1 MAKLSF
7 KKLPGDF
14 PSLFPE
20 NIYDRIPDNHPVKLI
35 DKVVDHLDISFILLT
50 YNGGGN
56 SAYSPRMMLKVL
68 FFAYFNNIYSSR
80 KIAKAL
86 EENIYFMWLS
96 RHATP
101 NFRTINN
108 FRSKRLKNHI
118 DKLFTE
124 IVLMLVDLGYIS
136 LKKQYIDGTKI
147 EAASNRYTFVWRKS
161 VEKNKAKLQE
171 KVQVILQVI
180 HHQIIQDDKE
190 NDYDLPD
197 EINSD
202 ELQKQVNQINNK
214 LKKKPQNKILKKHLK
229 TIEKDYLPRL
239 KKYEDQLD
247 KFGNRNS
254 YSKTDIDATFMRMK
268 DDHMKNGQLKPAYN
282 IQASSEE
289 QFITHFGIYQKPGD
303 TTCLIPHLEGFKE
316 RYQIQSQEVIA
327 DAGYGSEENY
337 EYLEAEQIDA
347 YVKYNYFHKEQKRKY
362 KEDIFHPQHLY
373 YNQDEDYYACPM
385 GQKMCKI
392 KEGTRISSNGYVS
405 KLSYYQ
411 AQNCNKCPLRG
422 SCHNSKGNRVIEI
435 NHRLNQLKEKAKT
448 KLLSEKG
455 IYYRSKRPVEI
466 EAVFGQLKSNNKFN
480 RFTLKGL
487 EKVKIELGL
496 MIIAHNLRKLIAKTS
511 IYKLNQLIKFLK
523 DTIIRSIFEIKS
535 YFLIKNKIV
544 AYY

>member
-1 MAKLSF
+1 MYISNIKSRVIMAKLSF

-35 DKVVDHLDISFILLT
+35 DKVVDHLDISFILST

-214 LKKKPQNKILKKHLK
+214 LKKSL
-229 TIEKDYLPRL
+229 
-239 KKYEDQLD
+239 
-247 KFGNRNS
+247 
-254 YSKTDIDATFMRMK
+254 
-268 DDHMKNGQLKPAYN
+268 
-282 IQASSEE
+282 
-289 QFITHFGIYQKPGD
+289 
-303 TTCLIPHLEGFKE
+303 
-316 RYQIQSQEVIA
+316 
-327 DAGYGSEENY
+327 
-337 EYLEAEQIDA
+337 
-347 YVKYNYFHKEQKRKY
+347 
-362 KEDIFHPQHLY
+362 
-373 YNQDEDYYACPM
+373 
-385 GQKMCKI
+385 KI
-392 KEGTRISSNGYVS
+392 KS
-405 KLSYYQ
+405 
-411 AQNCNKCPLRG
+411 
-422 SCHNSKGNRVIEI
+422 
-435 NHRLNQLKEKAKT
+435 
-448 KLLSEKG
+448 
-455 IYYRSKRPVEI
+455 
-466 EAVFGQLKSNNKFN
+466 
-480 RFTLKGL
+480 
-487 EKVKIELGL
+487 
-496 MIIAHNLRKLIAKTS
+496 
-511 IYKLNQLIKFLK
+511 
-523 DTIIRSIFEIKS
+523 
-535 YFLIKNKIV
+535 
-544 AYY
+544 